1 MAKRSFGRASRCG
14 RCVAMQ
20 RIGIMGGTF
29 DPIHYGHL
37 VTAEQAH
44 YQFKLDKVVFVP
56 SGHPPHKVGKRIT
69 PAGHRHMMTVLATT
83 SNPHFGTSS
92 IEVDRV
98 GPSYTIDTVRAF
110 RDRYGDDA
118 SLYFITGADAI
129 LEMLEWKDSGDL
141 LELCEFIA
149 ATRPGYVLHSDRI
162 GQIFGDRAN
171 RIHFFEVPA
180 LAISSTDIRERFRQ
194 GRPVRYLLPDIV
206 VSYIERA
213 ELYRR

>member
-1 MAKRSFGRASRCG
+1 
-14 RCVAMQ
+14 MQ

-29 DPIHYGHL
+29 DPVHYGHL

-56 SGHPPHKVGKRIT
+56 SGHPPHKVGKQIT

-83 SNPHFGTSS
+83 SNPHFGVSS

-129 LEMLEWKDSGDL
+129 LEMLEWKDSDDL

>member
-1 MAKRSFGRASRCG
+1 ME
-14 RCVAMQ
+14 VQ

-44 YQFKLDKVVFVP
+44 YQFNLDKVVFVP
-56 SGHPPHKVGKRIT
+56 SGLPPHKVGKHIT
-69 PAGHRHMMTVLATT
+69 SPGHRHMMTVLATT
-83 SNPHFGTSS
+83 SNPHFEVSS

-110 RDRYGDDA
+110 RDRYGDEA
-118 SLYFITGADAI
+118 GLYFITGADAI
-129 LEMLEWKDSGDL
+129 LEMLEWKDSDTL

-149 ATRPGYVLHSDRI
+149 ATRPGYALHNGRI
-162 GQIFGDRAN
+162 EEIFVEKAN

-180 LAISSTDIRERFRQ
+180 LAISSTDIRERLRQ

-213 ELYRR
+213 ELYCG